1 MIEQVFTGSEVIF
14 QVLRFFLTFA
24 LGVMLTRTVLMPAT
38 GKLMTRRGSTKK
50 AFQSIENIIGL
61 TGFFTTLLVALQI
74 ASFGNLLTVLGA
86 LAAAAT
92 VAIGFGMRDQVSSV
106 VAGIFIHTDNPFLK
120 GDYIKVDETEG
131 RVKEINL
138 RATKLNSE
146 NDEKI
151 VPNNILTTNT
161 VQNFTRG
168 NRTSDSVK
176 VKVPIEKAEEA
187 AEILLEA
194 VQENEEVFENPEP
207 KLRYT
212 SIEETDAEIRTDYW
226 MKESADI
233 RGIRSQIIES
243 YTERAREKGIYEKDA
258 EDKSSP

>member
-1 MIEQVFTGSEVIF
+1 MLGQVLTGSDVIF
-14 QVLRFFLTFA
+14 QIVRFFLAFT
-24 LGVMLTRTVLMPAT
+24 LGVAVTRGLLMPLT
-38 GKLMTRRGSTKK
+38 GKLMARRGSTKK
-50 AFQSIENIIGL
+50 AVQSVENIIGL
-61 TGFFTTLLVALQI
+61 TGFFLTLLIALQV

-106 VAGIFIHTDNPFLK
+106 VAGVFIHTDNPFLK
-120 GDYIKVDETEG
+120 GDYIKVGETEG
-131 RVKEINL
+131 RVKDISL

-168 NRTSDSVK
+168 NRTSDGVK
-176 VKVPIEKAEEA
+176 VKVSVEKADEA
-187 AEILLEA
+187 ADILIETA
-194 VQENEEVFENPEP
+194 QENEQVFKKPEP
-207 KLRYT
+207 RIKYT
-212 SIEETDAEIRTDYW
+212 SVEEDKVVIKVDYW

-233 RGIRSQIIES
+233 RDIRSQIIEG
-243 YTERAREKGIYEKDA
+243 YTERASRKNIYEEK
-258 EDKSSP
+258 E